1 VSKSR
6 SLARRN
12 AVQAIYQWQLTGQD
26 TAEVES
32 QFLAEHDMGKV
43 DVAYFREL
51 VREVPLHL
59 HELDDHILPH
69 INRSIDE
76 IDPVERAIL
85 RLACYELEFRL
96 DVPYRAIINEAIELA
111 KTFGAEHGHKFVN
124 GVLDKVAQKLRK
136 MEIEAKKKNK

>member
-1 VSKSR
+1 MSKSR

-12 AVQAIYQWQLTGQD
+12 AVQAIYQWQLTAQD
-26 TAEVES
+26 IADVES
-32 QFLAEHDMGKV
+32 QFLSEHDMRKV
-43 DVAYFREL
+43 DVPYFREL

-69 INRSIDE
+69 VSRSMDE

-96 DVPYRAIINEAIELA
+96 DVPYRAVMNEAIELA

-124 GVLDKVAQKLRK
+124 GVLDKVALKLRK
-136 MEIEAKKKNK
+136 MEIEAKKKT

>member
-1 VSKSR
+1 MSKSR

-26 TAEVES
+26 TAEVEG

-51 VREVPLHL
+51 LREVPLHL

>member
-1 VSKSR
+1 MSKSR

-26 TAEVES
+26 TADVES
-32 QFLAEHDMGKV
+32 QFLAEHDMSKV

-69 INRSIDE
+69 IERSMDE

-96 DVPYRAIINEAIELA
+96 DVPYRAVINEAIELA

-124 GVLDKVAQKLRK
+124 GVLDRVAQKLRK
-136 MEIEAKKKNK
+136 MEIKAKKKA

>member
-43 DVAYFREL
+43 DVVYFREL

-59 HELDDHILPH
+59 HELDDHVLPH
-69 INRSIDE
+69 VDRSMDE

-96 DVPYRAIINEAIELA
+96 DVPYRAVINEAIELT

-136 MEIEAKKKNK
+136 MEIKEKRKA